1 MSAVSRTTATAGAGA
16 PRRTYIAMRMYY
28 YDFFT
33 YTTSV
38 RNYVTTGGLKTVTG
52 ASPTLGQTGYCAEG
66 AFLRETGRRIYPGA
80 NPGVTTMMVSVF
92 DFATG
97 LTGFIDPNSEAF
109 TPQNEDRAY
118 YIDSAGENPNSTI
131 SWTSDQGPPVY
142 THGNVHADGTLYI
155 SSTAST
161 IGNALFA
168 SNVST
173 VGNTAVGGNSHILGN
188 ASTMGS
194 YFIQGNISTTQTIN
208 AGAGINFR
216 GPLVNTNVATL
227 TQNGSETKTLD
238 CSTANV
244 FIIAINADTNFSVQ
258 ATNVST
264 GQPVWLIFNNT
275 TTGNNNPTV
284 TLGTNIREL
293 FSSGSAQ
300 SLQIADNL
308 DATMSFI
315 GFGSDLLELSRMI
328 VSNS

>member
-16 PRRTYIAMRMYY
+16 PRRTYITMRPYY

-38 RNYVTTGGLKTVTG
+38 RNYVTTGGLSKVTG
-52 ASPTLGQTGYCAEG
+52 ASATLGQTGYCAEG

-131 SWTSDQGPPVY
+131 AWISDQGPPVY

-173 VGNTAVGGNSHILGN
+173 VGNTAVGGNSYIQGN

-194 YFIQGNISTTQTIN
+194 YFIQGNISTTQNIN
-208 AGAGINFR
+208 AGAGIMHR
-216 GPLVNTNVATL
+216 GPIVNTNAPVLAQSGSTTL
-227 TQNGSETKTLD
+227 TLD

-244 FIIAINADTNFSVQ
+244 FIITIGSSTSFSVD
-258 ATNVST
+258 ASNVSN
-264 GQPVWLIFNNT
+264 GQPVWLVFDN
-275 TTGNNNPTV
+275 TGNYNPTV
-284 TLGTNIREL
+284 TLGNNIREL
-293 FSSGSAQ
+293 YSSGSAQ
-300 SLQIADNL
+300 PLGIVGTL

-315 GFGSDLLELSRMI
+315 GVGSSLLELSRMI

>member
-16 PRRTYIAMRMYY
+16 PRRTYIAMRQYY

-38 RNYVTTGGLKTVTG
+38 RNYVTSGGLKTVTG
-52 ASPTLGQTGYCAEG
+52 ASDTLGQTGYCAEG

-173 VGNTAVGGNSHILGN
+173 VGNTAVGGNSYIQGN
-188 ASTMGS
+188 VSTMGNVLVG
-194 YFIQGNISTTQTIN
+194 GNESILGSLAVKGELKLFSPTTVGTTQMAN
-208 AGAGINFR
+208 ADPVWGGFQRHAVSG
-216 GPLVNTNVATL
+216 VNYNNLTSRVFLTAVGLTNTSFTPFYCTESVGY
-227 TQNGSETKTLD
+227 NGSGNVIPYVA
-238 CSTANV
+238 STFWV
-244 FIIAINADTNFSVQ
+244 
-258 ATNVST
+258 VSR
-264 GQPVWLIFNNT
+264 QLSNT
-275 TTGNNNPTV
+275 APDNTV
-284 TLGTNIREL
+284 LTY
-293 FSSGSAQ
+293 
-300 SLQIADNL
+300 
-308 DATMSFI
+308 
-315 GFGSDLLELSRMI
+315 MI
-328 VSNS
+328 VNQS